1 VPKGQR
7 LTDEE
12 VSRRLLQIYPDRVV
26 IDLGKVFKNNNGIV
40 VYLKRE
46 AKKKGMTL
54 QEYLKGL
61 GFEFKQKREYSHIV
75 ERLLELYP
83 NRIINESIT
92 KYKWYRIIA
101 VNAHKYK
108 IAPKE
113 YLRVL
118 GFKIKKK
125 KKSDYKKSI

>member
-12 VSRRLLQIYPDRVV
+12 VSKRLLQTYPERVV
-26 IDLGKVFKNNNGIV
+26 IDLGKTFKNNNGIV

-46 AKKKGMTL
+46 AKKNNVNL
-54 QEYLKGL
+54 QDYLSRL
-61 GFEFKQKREYSHIV
+61 GFEFKQKRDYSHIV

-101 VNAHKYK
+101 VNSHKYK
-108 IAPKE
+108 LKPKD
-113 YLRVL
+113 YLKFL
-118 GFKIKKK
+118 GFTIKKTRK
-125 KKSDYKKSI
+125 KEIQ

>member
-1 VPKGQR
+1 MPKGQR

-12 VSRRLLQIYPDRVV
+12 VSKRLLQTYPERVV
-26 IDLGKVFKNNNGIV
+26 IDLGKTFKNNNGIV

-46 AKKKGMTL
+46 AKKNNVNL
-54 QEYLKGL
+54 QDYLSRL
-61 GFEFKQKREYSHIV
+61 GFEFKQKRDYSHIV

-101 VNAHKYK
+101 VNSHKYK
-108 IAPKE
+108 LKPKD
-113 YLRVL
+113 YLKFL
-118 GFKIKKK
+118 GFTIKKTRK
-125 KKSDYKKSI
+125 KEIQ

>member
-1 VPKGQR
+1 MPKGQR

-12 VSRRLLQIYPDRVV
+12 VANRLLQTYPDRVV
-26 IDLGKVFKNNNGIV
+26 IDLGKTFKNNNGIL

-46 AKKKGMTL
+46 AKKKGATL
-54 QEYLKGL
+54 QEYLKCL

-101 VNAHKYK
+101 VNSHKHK
-108 IAPKE
+108 MTPKQ
-113 YLRVL
+113 YLSIL
-118 GFKIKKK
+118 GFKIKKRAEG
-125 KKSDYKKSI
+125 